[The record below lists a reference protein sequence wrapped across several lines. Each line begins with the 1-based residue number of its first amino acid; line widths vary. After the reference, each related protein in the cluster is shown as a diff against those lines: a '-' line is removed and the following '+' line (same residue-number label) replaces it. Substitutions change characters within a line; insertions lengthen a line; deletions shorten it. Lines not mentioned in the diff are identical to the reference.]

1 MKFTMDCQLIFII
14 CFAYNT
20 LESAM
25 SLGYERYINK
35 VIIIFIIMLLLKI
48 LFVIGSQMPSSA
60 MRQIRD
66 SSF

>member
-1 MKFTMDCQLIFII
+1 
-14 CFAYNT
+14 
-20 LESAM
+20 M

-48 LFVIGSQMPSSA
+48 VFVIGSQMPSSA
-60 MRQIRD
+60 MRYIRD